1 MLKLKSFLLVT
12 LLSISIQDHCLVK
25 FEKCVEKN
33 SKPEEQTEP
42 TNKIANCA
50 EYENEDE
57 CAGCIFGYAV
67 SYDGSQCI
75 AFPNCELLEEG
86 NKKCDEC
93 YDYFY
98 PNSKGQCERTLCSE
112 FEDNVCISCYDG
124 YYLNKNNECQKI
136 TIPYCI
142 KLDSDGKCSEC
153 VNHDEAND
161 QGTCNIPAT
170 LMKGCEKYD
179 KDGNCIKCNHY
190 YSGPDENGNCA
201 FKNCEADEKRIEY
214 CPICQVGYDFNEKD
228 ECVAI
233 DGSTDAGSSIS
244 YKTEYAML
252 IFILALLI

>member
-1 MLKLKSFLLVT
+1 MKSLLLVT
-12 LLSISIQDHCLVK
+12 LLSISVQEHCLVK
-25 FEKCVEKN
+25 FEKCVKTN

-50 EYENEDE
+50 AYENEK
-57 CAGCIFGYAV
+57 CVGCIFGYAV
-67 SYDGSQCI
+67 SYDESQCI
-75 AFPNCELLEEG
+75 SFPNCALLESG

-112 FEDNVCISCYDG
+112 FEDNVCTSCYNG
-124 YYLNKNNECQKI
+124 YYLNKDNECQKI

-142 KLDSDGKCSEC
+142 KLKSDGKCYKC
-153 VNHDEAND
+153 VNDDEGNE

-179 KDGNCIKCNHY
+179 KDGKCIYCNHY
-190 YSGPDENGNCA
+190 YSGPDENGNCV
-201 FKNCEADEKRIEY
+201 FKSCKADEKKIEH

-233 DGSTDAGSSIS
+233 DGSTDAGSLIS
-244 YKTEYAML
+244 YKIEYAML
-252 IFILALLI
+252 LFILALLI